1 MMGLLHIGGYVLFIL
16 GLLYV
21 LDVVRELRYRVLS
34 TRNGCKTPKYVSNF
48 PLGLRGLWNMLCC
61 HRDNEFYENTVRMLD
76 NVGKKTYR
84 AQAVGGVIMTTVE
97 PENIK
102 ALLATQFTEFDLGT
116 RHSEFQPLL
125 GDGIFTLSGD
135 GWYHSRAL
143 LRPQFT
149 KEQVSQLK
157 NLELHTN
164 TLLQIFK
171 EQSSFGSP
179 VDIQQYFFKLTL
191 DTATEFL
198 FGESTGTL
206 SRSRKP
212 DSGLTE
218 SEEFAEAFNTGQTWL
233 VYRSL
238 SQTAHPLV
246 TGKEFRRCTKVC
258 HRFVDNYV
266 QRALERAKNR
276 NEEKL
281 DDVYDDRYIF
291 LDQLTKETTDPVL
304 MRDQAL
310 NILLAGR
317 DTTAGLL
324 SFTISLLLRHK
335 PVWYKLRDVVRSDFG
350 DTTSNISFRTLKRCV
365 YLKHVINE
373 TLRLYPIVPINFRR
387 ATRNTTLPRGGGADE
402 QSPVYVEKGTT
413 VLYYTYALQRRKEY
427 WGEDA
432 DEFRPG
438 RWMEGE
444 KVLPWTYIPFNGGP
458 RICLGQQ
465 FALTEVSYVLVR
477 ILQTFSDV
485 HSTPDVED
493 SSIKQYA
500 TLTSS
505 VAGGVPV
512 LFKE

>member
-1 MMGLLHIGGYVLFIL
+1 MVGLLHIGGYVVLVL
-16 GLLYV
+16 GLLFV
-21 LDVVRELRYRVLS
+21 LDFFREVRYWILS
-34 TRNGCKTPKYVSNF
+34 ARNGCETPKYVSNF
-48 PLGLRGLWNMLCC
+48 PFGLRGLWNMLRC
-61 HRDNEFYENTVRMLD
+61 HRNNEFYENTVRMVD
-76 NVGKKTYR
+76 NVGRKTYR
-84 AQAVGGVIMTTVE
+84 AQVVGGVLMTTIE

-102 ALLATQFTEFDLGT
+102 ALLATQFKEFDLGT
-116 RHSEFQPLL
+116 RHSEFRPLL

-149 KEQVSQLK
+149 NEQVSQLK

-164 TLLQIFK
+164 TLLEIFK
-171 EQSSFGSP
+171 EQSSCGKP

-198 FGESTGTL
+198 FGESTDTL
-206 SRSRKP
+206 SLGRKP
-212 DSGLTE
+212 DDSHLGKM
-218 SEEFAEAFNTGQTWL
+218 EEFAEAFNTGQLWL

-246 TGKEFRRCTKVC
+246 TGKEFRRCTKIC
-258 HRFVDNYV
+258 HQFVDKYV
-266 QRALERAKNR
+266 QRALERA
-276 NEEKL
+276 EKL
-281 DDVYDDRYIF
+281 EEDRYIF

-335 PVWYKLRDVVRSDFG
+335 HVWYKLREAVLSDFG
-350 DTTSNISFRTLKRCV
+350 DSTENISFHTLKRCE

-387 ATRNTTLPRGGGADE
+387 ATCNTTLPRGGGPDE

-432 DEFRPG
+432 DDFRPE
-438 RWMEGE
+438 RWMEGK

-465 FALTEVSYVLVR
+465 FALTEASYVLVR
-477 ILQTFSDV
+477 IAQTFSEV
-485 HSTPDVED
+485 HSTPEFE
-493 SSIKQYA
+493 SSPIKQYA

-505 VAGGVPV
+505 VAGGVPA